1 MRTLYE
7 SLLGDENEN
16 WEKFDKY
23 AAQRKMIDDIG
34 FLEFNPSNSH
44 TNVMSNGANWLKNL
58 NIRTDYTDLF
68 EPYVKKQKNVFKKY
82 PKEYSGLIG
91 IILNALL
98 EVKKSHR
105 EIYVWNYQTSTGPRP
120 DGLIYLEKRLKKS
133 YQLNLQIDCA
143 DMVDSGSI
151 VIRLEFY
158 DVDRG
163 TFFYLYFDEKK
174 FDKYIN

>member
-7 SLLGDENEN
+7 SLLGDEDAN
-16 WEKFDKY
+16 WEKFDKR
-23 AAQRKMIDDIG
+23 ASQIKMIEDIG
-34 FLEFNPSNSH
+34 FLEFNPYNTA
-44 TNVMSNGANWLKNL
+44 TNVMGGGTNWLKNL

-91 IILNALL
+91 IILNILL
-98 EVKKSHR
+98 EVKNSHR
-105 EIYVWNYQTSTGPRP
+105 EIYVWDYLTSTGPRP

-133 YQLNLQIDCA
+133 YRLNLQINCA
-143 DMVDSGSI
+143 DMVDGGSL
-151 VIRLEFY
+151 VLRLEFY
-158 DVDRG
+158 DIDRG

>member
-34 FLEFNPSNSH
+34 FLEFNPANSQ
-44 TNVMSNGANWLKNL
+44 TNNWLKNL

-82 PKEYSGLIG
+82 HKEYSGLIG
-91 IILNALL
+91 IILNILL
-98 EVKKSHR
+98 EVKNSHR
-105 EIYVWNYQTSTGPRP
+105 EIYVWDYLTSTGPRP
-120 DGLIYLEKRLKKS
+120 DGLIYLEDRLKKS
-133 YQLNLQIDCA
+133 HRLDLQIDCA
-143 DMVDSGSI
+143 DMVDNGSL
-151 VIRLEFY
+151 VLRLEFY
-158 DVDRG
+158 DVNRG
-163 TFFYLYFDEKK
+163 TFFYLYFDEDK